1 MFNIIPCKLIKW
13 HFYSRWLNAL
23 TKSPS
28 SFRLKREDGLL
39 QEDGCTMH
47 ITGLATFFL
56 ALNIRAA
63 TEIWNTSVPI
73 SPVYRKWNYT
83 HISSLCI
90 ALFSKTSENFRNDGI
105 WSTDYQASENKAQS
119 TLTQKWK
126 SGKAWIPLLVIR
138 LIHCGRQCLSLR
150 GRRHSWPLNNPK

>member
-1 MFNIIPCKLIKW
+1 MFNIIPCKLNKW
-13 HFYSRWLNAL
+13 HFYSRWLDAL

-90 ALFSKTSENFRNDGI
+90 ALFSKTFENFRNDGI
-105 WSTDYQASENKAQS
+105 LSKDYQASENKAQS
-119 TLTQKWK
+119 INYIDSKMEIRQSMNTIADNTFNPLWP
-126 SGKAWIPLLVIR
+126 SMFIPKR
-138 LIHCGRQCLSLR
+138 SQT
-150 GRRHSWPLNNPK
+150 